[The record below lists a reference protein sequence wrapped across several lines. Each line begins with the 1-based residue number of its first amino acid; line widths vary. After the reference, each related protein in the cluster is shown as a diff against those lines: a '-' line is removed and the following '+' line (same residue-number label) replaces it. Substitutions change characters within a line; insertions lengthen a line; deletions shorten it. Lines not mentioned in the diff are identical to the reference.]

1 MVVVT
6 ISWCCG
12 RGRCRWFS
20 RFRMTRGGSLCCAG
34 SNQYRRSL
42 PPLFSGT
49 AGVLPYKLALAWAM
63 GLDWLL
69 ARSRIVGRAGDDD
82 VASEQRNKDRPAWC
96 TQEPQ

>member
-6 ISWCCG
+6 IFLVLW
-12 RGRCRWFS
+12 S
-20 RFRMTRGGSLCCAG
+20 RSLPLVLAVPDDTRRVVCAG
-34 SNQYRRSL
+34 SNQYRRAL

-49 AGVLPYKLALAWAM
+49 AGVLPYKLALAWVM

-82 VASEQRNKDRPAWC
+82 VASEQRNKDRPW
-96 TQEPQ
+96 